1 MEFIFLPES
10 QLGKWST
17 GFMIAFVVFLGL
29 LFLFIAFGHRGG
41 DTFFS
46 NLYLAIPTICMGIT
60 GVSAFFTGI
69 IGIIK
74 DKDYSVLIIGST
86 IIGFIVLLWVFAE
99 ILVSH

>member
-10 QLGKWST
+10 QLGKWSV
-17 GFMIAFVVFLGL
+17 GFIIALVCFLGL
-29 LFLFIAFGHRGG
+29 LFLFIAVGQRGG
-41 DTFFS
+41 KTFFS

-74 DKDYSVLIIGST
+74 DKDYSVLIIVST
-86 IIGFIVLLWVFAE
+86 IVGFFVLFWILAE
-99 ILVSH
+99 ILFPH